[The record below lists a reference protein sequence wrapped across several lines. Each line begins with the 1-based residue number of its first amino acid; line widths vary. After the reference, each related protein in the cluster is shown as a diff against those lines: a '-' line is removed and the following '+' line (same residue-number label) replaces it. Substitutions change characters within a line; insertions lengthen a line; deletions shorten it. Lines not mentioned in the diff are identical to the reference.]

1 MKLTDKLLE
10 LNINI
15 PKAIPTL
22 GSYVPYK
29 IIENFIYISGQLP
42 IDQGSVVSQS
52 ESLKN
57 TLKTKGLISGK
68 VPSQISKEQAKKAAE
83 LCILN
88 TLPLLV
94 TASNN
99 TSFDTISCISISGF
113 VNTDNNFENHPEIIN
128 GASDL
133 IFKIFGDNGKHARI
147 AVGCNS
153 LPKNACVEI
162 SSIFHVN
169 K

>member
-52 ESLKN
+52 ESLKY

>member
-10 LNINI
+10 LNIDI

-29 IIENFIYISGQLP
+29 IIENFIYVSGQLP
-42 IDQGSVVSQS
+42 IDQSSVISQS
-52 ESLKN
+52 ETIRN
-57 TLKTKGLISGK
+57 TLKTEGLISGK
-68 VPSQISKEQAKKAAE
+68 VPSQISIDQAKKAAE
-83 LCILN
+83 LCVLN

-94 TASNN
+94 TASNDTN
-99 TSFDTISCISISGF
+99 FHTISCISISGF
-113 VNTDNNFENHPEIIN
+113 INADNNFENHPEIIN

-133 IFKIFGDNGKHARI
+133 IVRIFGDKGKHSRI